1 MMEAQSWHSSV
12 DGGRHWASIRSLDE
26 VSIGE
31 EISQCTQ
38 VVNPMVFQ
46 CWSSVADGG
55 PTLNHHWVSTSKIDV
70 IPRNRFNIDY
80 SFDISIKLD
89 TYLIIFAWWSRM

>member
-12 DGGRHWASIRSLDE
+12 DGGRHWASMRSFDK

-31 EISQCTQ
+31 EISQYTQ
-38 VVNPMVFQ
+38 AVEPMVFQ

-55 PTLNHHWVSTSKIDV
+55 PTLHHHWVSTWKIDV

-80 SFDISIKLD
+80 SFDISLILN
-89 TYLIIFAWWSRM
+89 TCLIIF